1 MTKEL
6 SLSGRFYPEYP
17 TKNMPSQGKKLSLA
31 ALNAMSGIGG
41 QAFPSQRPLLRE
53 RSHTFDI
60 ESTSYFGSNRT
71 PGLYNMGNTCFA
83 NSVIQCLT
91 HTPHLQLYLENARHS
106 KSGNC

>member
-41 QAFPSQRPLLRE
+41 
-53 RSHTFDI
+53 
-60 ESTSYFGSNRT
+60 
-71 PGLYNMGNTCFA
+71 
-83 NSVIQCLT
+83 
-91 HTPHLQLYLENARHS
+91 
-106 KSGNC
+106 